1 MVPVRITEEEFQ
13 RLLPGLQLPKR
24 ARKTKNRTTENP
36 IREAGQA
43 WLEYHGCDVIR
54 NNTAAGLLFPYAKG
68 KHVFYARE
76 GRFIRFGKPG
86 SADLLAISPFGRW
99 VEAEAKSEDGEQMPE
114 QIERQH
120 EVERR
125 GGVYVLFR
133 QIEDLEARKAD
144 ILARTWNSPGRD

>member
-1 MVPVRITEEEFQ
+1 MDAVRISERDFQ
-13 RLLPGLQLPKR
+13 RLLPGLQIPKP
-24 ARKTKNRTTENP
+24 ARKRKNSTTENP

-54 NNTAAGLLFPYAKG
+54 NNTAAGWLFPYIKG
-68 KHVFYARE
+68 KRLFNAHE

-86 SADLLAISPFGRW
+86 SGDLLAISPFGRW
-99 VEAEAKSEDGEQMPE
+99 VEAEAKSDEGEQSEE

-133 QIEDLEARKAD
+133 SIEDLERRKTD
-144 ILARTWNSPGRD
+144 ILARAW

>member
-1 MVPVRITEEEFQ
+1 VDSVRITEEEFQ

-24 ARKTKNRTTENP
+24 ARKKRNLTTENP
-36 IREAGQA
+36 IREAGHA

-54 NNTAAGLLFPYAKG
+54 NNTAAGWLFPYVKG
-68 KHVFYARE
+68 KRTFSVRE

-99 VEAEAKSEDGEQMPE
+99 IDAEAKSDDGEQTDE
-114 QIERQH
+114 QINRQH

-133 QIEDLEARKAD
+133 RIEDLSARKGD
-144 ILARTWNSPGRD
+144 ILAREW